1 MAVDVFWCSFNLWF
15 ALSPAISLHLTMWYI
30 LFSIWSFFYLLLN
43 LYPELSV
50 LHSLQYWKECKDRQ
64 LWVEIASYYPF
75 LHSFPVVVNSLL
87 PDCPIP
93 WGRIM
98 VFNATFNNNPAI
110 SWRSVLLV
118 EEIRRKPPICCKSLT
133 NFQLGNAHHQPRRW
147 VQWMS
152 DAHHYLDGEL
162 SDTHHHYDGELSYSA

>member
-1 MAVDVFWCSFNLWF
+1 M
-15 ALSPAISLHLTMWYI
+15 SPAISLHLTMWYF
-30 LFSIWSFFYLLLN
+30 LFSIWSFLYLLRN

-75 LHSFPVVVNSLL
+75 LHSFPVVVKSLL

-93 WGRIM
+93 LGRIM

-110 SWRSVLLV
+110 SWHSVLLV

-133 NFQLGNAHHQPRRW
+133 KSQLGNAHHQPIRW
-147 VQWMS
+147 VQWCPS
-152 DAHHYLDGEL
+152 LLKWWAQWHPSPLRRWVEL
-162 SDTHHHYDGELSYSA
+162 QFINCLLSLRTTACVLRVG